1 MSKAC
6 LIFDDF
12 PDKCIDC
19 PLKRN
24 REDLPLGNFTYQR
37 LYRCMFEPEELSEDD
52 GDIVYLN
59 DIMMDCKPSWCPLKK
74 VKEE

>member
-12 PDKCIDC
+12 PDNCLEC
-19 PLKRN
+19 PLKRDN
-24 REDLPLGNFTYQR
+24 EHLPLGNFTYQR
-37 LYRCMFEPEELSEDD
+37 LYRCMFEPEHLSEDD

-59 DIMMDCKPSWCPLKK
+59 GVMMNDKPPWCPLKK
-74 VKEE
+74 VEV